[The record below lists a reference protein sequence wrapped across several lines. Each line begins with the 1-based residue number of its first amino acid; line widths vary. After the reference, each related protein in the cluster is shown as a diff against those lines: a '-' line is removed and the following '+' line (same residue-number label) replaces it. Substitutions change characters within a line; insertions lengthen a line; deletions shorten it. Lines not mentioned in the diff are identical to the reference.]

1 MTKNKMAAPVFQHRS
16 GRKARESITITRAP
30 IVHKIRV
37 LVHTFVVGLGAA
49 GFGLFIGAGLPQ
61 LLGIVG
67 FRPCPLVLGVLM
79 TVVGCWE
86 EIREDYKEKGVYSDV
101 QNHSVRRKLF

>member
-1 MTKNKMAAPVFQHRS
+1 MTKNKVAAPVLEHRN
-16 GRKARESITITRAP
+16 GREARETITKTRIF
-30 IVHKIRV
+30 IVPKIQSF
-37 LVHTFVVGLGAA
+37 VHNFVVGLGAA
-49 GFGLFIGAGLPQ
+49 GVGLIVGAGLPQ

>member
-1 MTKNKMAAPVFQHRS
+1 MTKNKVAAPVLEHRN
-16 GRKARESITITRAP
+16 GREAREIVSKTRIL
-30 IVHKIRV
+30 IVPKFRKF
-37 LVHTFVVGLGAA
+37 VHNFVVGLGAA
-49 GFGLFIGAGLPQ
+49 GFGLFVGAGLPQ

-101 QNHSVRRKLF
+101 QNHSV